1 MGEAAAE
8 DEVSRTWRPQVRSDR
23 SFWKF
28 CDLEYEF
35 GKKSYRLTGTK
46 ENSCV
51 QQMLVTWT
59 RLSCGITFPFTNT
72 VLSVWLHRKLR
83 R

>member
-8 DEVSRTWRPQVRSDR
+8 DEVSRTRRPQVRSDR
-23 SFWKF
+23 EFF
-28 CDLEYEF
+28 DLEYEF
-35 GKKSYRLTGTK
+35 GKKFRLTGTK

-59 RLSCGITFPFTNT
+59 QLSCGITFPFTNT
-72 VLSVWLHRKLR
+72 ILSVWLHRKLR

>member
-8 DEVSRTWRPQVRSDR
+8 DEVSRTRRPQVRSDR
-23 SFWKF
+23 GFLEF

-35 GKKSYRLTGTK
+35 GKKSYYGLMGTK

-51 QQMLVTWT
+51 QQRVTWT

-72 VLSVWLHRKLR
+72 FLSVWLHRKLR